1 VREYENGFGAL
12 LDELENLHD
21 KRGNPLGPLRKSTTP
36 ARPAP
41 VRIAKVTR
49 SQPVAFSGLETR
61 HRRDYGSDLDDMI
74 SGMNKAM
81 SNTRAATI
89 RMRKPRGADLR
100 KAMTDFNAN
109 LRKAVAAG
117 ELTPDQVCRLEAYRN
132 RMLQRPITGL
142 I

>member
-1 VREYENGFGAL
+1 MSEYENGFGAL
-12 LDELENLHD
+12 LDELEHLHD
-21 KRGNPLGPLRKSTTP
+21 KCGNPLGPLRKSTTP

-49 SQPVAFSGLETR
+49 SQPVAFAGRETR
-61 HRRDYGSDLDDMI
+61 HRRDYSGDLDDTI
-74 SGMNKAM
+74 DSLNKAM

-89 RMRKPRGADLR
+89 RLRKPRGVDLR
-100 KAMTDFNAN
+100 KAMSDFNTN
-109 LRKAVAAG
+109 LRKAMAAG

-132 RMLQRPITGL
+132 RMLQRPLTGL